1 MSAKNKLN
9 LLASSFYQQAVKF
22 AIEQI
27 TPDMVQQALNELDED
42 YSFSDLDEE
51 KKKNVLVLLD
61 RLLDE
66 MKNSNW
72 AAKIG
77 QKYEN
82 FIEFVSQ
89 FKPENFSPEFLE
101 TFSGEDG
108 HIFLSWAEQLKKKDE
123 LDKKDMDVIKYLI
136 PTLENFLD
144 PEFIF
149 NQIDL

>member
-1 MSAKNKLN
+1 MKNKTN
-9 LLASSFYQQAVKF
+9 LLASIFYRH
-22 AIEQI
+22 AIKLAEDKI
-27 TPDMVQQALNELDED
+27 SPEIAQQALEELDED
-42 YSFSDLDEE
+42 YSFSDLNENQ
-51 KKKNVLVLLD
+51 KKDILILLD

-72 AAKIG
+72 ASKIG

-82 FIEFVSQ
+82 FIEFISQ

-108 HIFLSWAEQLKKKDE
+108 NVFLSWAEQLKNKDE
-123 LDKKDMDVIKYLI
+123 LDNKDLEVIKYLI

-149 NQIDL
+149 NQIEL